1 MTNER
6 KFSGT
11 GCGCF
16 EDPYWTKGKGLPLLR
31 CTACHE
37 VMVVE
42 TTGTRFTVGASEVEP
57 FGFLKYFL
65 TWKGSKA
72 EAIGESIYFTMF
84 AEA

>member
-1 MTNER
+1 
-6 KFSGT
+6 
-11 GCGCF
+11 
-16 EDPYWTKGKGLPLLR
+16 
-31 CTACHE
+31 
-37 VMVVE
+37 MVVE

-72 EAIGESIYFTMF
+72 EAVGESIYFTMF